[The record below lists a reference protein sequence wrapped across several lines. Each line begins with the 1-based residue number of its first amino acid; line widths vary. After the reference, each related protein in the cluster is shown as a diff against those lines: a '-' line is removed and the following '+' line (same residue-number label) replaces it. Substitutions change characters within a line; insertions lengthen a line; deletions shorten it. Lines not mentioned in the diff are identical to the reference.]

1 MNSLVN
7 NDCLGYELPRIFMYN
22 SSVNGYSDITFRKK
36 SLVLETLSNLANI
49 YINNSLCKE
58 IQSHFNLDVLPEDIL
73 YSYYI
78 FNIRNKNSHV
88 DENVSLA
95 NNAKSI
101 SALTKNIAI
110 VNYKFNNLEMCSLKQ
125 YITEFINLR
134 YKY

>member
-1 MNSLVN
+1 VNSLVN